1 MYLCTQ
7 RYQVYSKVPGVG
19 ALSPDHFS
27 RPEMHLQLIWGVPVE
42 YLVFGFPV
50 IGLCDNF
57 SHRKFCWRLGE
68 TAWLPFPR
76 AISKQQFP
84 FLLAK
89 LGMGLF
95 QGLVPFEG
103 CLVLGPEFALIKLD
117 RDLARLQHPG
127 LHHLQPPQLQLSPC
141 L

>member
-1 MYLCTQ
+1 MEKL
-7 RYQVYSKVPGVG
+7 
-19 ALSPDHFS
+19 L
-27 RPEMHLQLIWGVPVE
+27 
-42 YLVFGFPV
+42 GF
-50 IGLCDNF
+50 LF
-57 SHRKFCWRLGE
+57 QER
-68 TAWLPFPR
+68 FP
-76 AISKQQFP
+76 SSNSLL
-84 FLLAK
+84 LLAK